1 VAIKVAPVQ
10 GWGVYW
16 NAAHPDQPFTPVIV
30 DLAAPGGTTAG
41 SQAGAGSHAGT
52 SAPSQMTAPAAGSS
66 GSAPSPSVGVQSE
79 GSHGP
84 ADASLAETSALSSLN
99 QSHGDDGWFV
109 VPSAGNDGQ
118 GGFDVAA
125 GDISADWFIV

>member
-1 VAIKVAPVQ
+1 MI
-10 GWGVYW
+10 
-16 NAAHPDQPFTPVIV
+16 
-30 DLAAPGGTTAG
+30 
-41 SQAGAGSHAGT
+41 
-52 SAPSQMTAPAAGSS
+52 APAAGSS
-66 GSAPSPSVGVQSE
+66 GTSPSLGVQAE
-79 GSHGP
+79 TSHGP
-84 ADASLAETSALSSLN
+84 TDSSLAETSALSSLN